1 MGNPVS
7 FRPPSSGGAEY
18 CENCGWGTTPPPP
31 TPGTPTSQRGP
42 FSLFTTYK
50 ARFEIAFS
58 LLGTDGIWESG
69 LFMKTKSPPPK
80 TGAGLRPIAWSVS
93 A

>member
-50 ARFEIAFS
+50 AVNRIRFS
-58 LLGTDGIWESG
+58 LLVLVRKQPDGRQSRG
-69 LFMKTKSPPPK
+69 N
-80 TGAGLRPIAWSVS
+80 LR
-93 A
+93 